1 MHWLSF
7 PEIGNRFNDECPKVR
22 GNYCPGSIKK
32 ITATESSEVVG
43 AELAGGEEAKQPVEY
58 SVESE
63 EASQLKIDD
72 VGQVDRLEAEEKTP
86 EGALNGEGGVSDE
99 ALDESNEGLLEHAM
113 NAGLL
118 NDDDRELFRGSIARI
133 QRRTSRFVV
142 E

>member
-1 MHWLSF
+1 M
-7 PEIGNRFNDECPKVR
+7 
-22 GNYCPGSIKK
+22 
-32 ITATESSEVVG
+32 VG

-99 ALDESNEGLLEHAM
+99 VD
-113 NAGLL
+113 
-118 NDDDRELFRGSIARI
+118 
-133 QRRTSRFVV
+133 
-142 E
+142 